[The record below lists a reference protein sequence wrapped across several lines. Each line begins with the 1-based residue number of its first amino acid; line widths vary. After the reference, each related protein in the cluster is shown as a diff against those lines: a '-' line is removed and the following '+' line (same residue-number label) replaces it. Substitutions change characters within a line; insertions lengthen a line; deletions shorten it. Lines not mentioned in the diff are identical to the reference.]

1 MGRIVIAAYRPK
13 PGREKALDTLMRRHH
28 ERLRIEGLVSD
39 RQPTLMRAQDGTVIG
54 VFEWLSAEAV
64 AASHSNRAVQQM
76 WDDYAEVCDYI
87 RLDQMTEAHRIF
99 ADFEPIEDRA
109 LHPAF
114 SP

>member
-28 ERLRIEGLVSD
+28 ERLRTEGLVSD
-39 RQPTLMRAQDGTVIG
+39 RQPTLMRAQDGTVIE

-64 AASHSNRAVQQM
+64 AAAHSNRAVQQM

-87 RLDQMTEAHRIF
+87 PLDQMTEAHRIF

-109 LHPAF
+109 LHPEF